1 MLTNELSA
9 HYLFRRD
16 CDTWMFVEERAYF
29 QDRKSILH
37 RMQRDGAL
45 GRPVCTWNVAYQ
57 EDISTRDLLVLK
69 GILLAI
75 GSDRK
80 SVLE

>member
-1 MLTNELSA
+1 MSLAHIICSA
-9 HYLFRRD
+9 GIAIHG
-16 CDTWMFVEERAYF
+16 CFVEERAYF